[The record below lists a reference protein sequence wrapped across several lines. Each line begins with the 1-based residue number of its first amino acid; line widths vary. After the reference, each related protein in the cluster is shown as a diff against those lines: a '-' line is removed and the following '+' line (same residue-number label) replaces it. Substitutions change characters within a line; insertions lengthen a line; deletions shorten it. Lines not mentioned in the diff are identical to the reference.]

1 MNRPHFS
8 SWEDAVK
15 WLLAQPDQ
23 TDLIHACYYD
33 QPLLMAAE
41 RYYHSDEWRAVKD
54 EIKTQVKGNALDIGA
69 GNGIVSYALA
79 KDGWNVTALEPDP
92 SNLVGAGAIRKL
104 ATDGG
109 VSIRI
114 SQDFGENLSEP
125 DSVYNLVIAR
135 QVLHH
140 ARNLK
145 LLCKELHR
153 VLKPG
158 GTLVAIREHVISRK
172 RDLDKFYNKHPLHH
186 LYGGEHAYMLH
197 DYLDALRLAGFTVRK
212 VIKPLES
219 VINYAPQTREDL
231 RSLLKTA
238 ISRVPA
244 GNYFGNIL
252 NSDQILTYTLRMASL
267 FDRRPGRLYSF
278 ICLKPE

>member
-172 RDLDKFYNKHPLHH
+172 RDLDKFYNRHPLHH

>member
-231 RSLLKTA
+231 RSLMKTA